1 MANSKPR
8 PISFSGYPFTL
19 RLLLLL
25 LGKPSIKNGES
36 WEFIPTGGR
45 EVCWD
50 PNLLTGF
57 LKNAQNAL
65 KHIINTKTFFYL

>member
-1 MANSKPR
+1 MRVITQKPNSVSLCVAITNLIIIKYVSIGSTR
-8 PISFSGYPFTL
+8 
-19 RLLLLL
+19 
-25 LGKPSIKNGES
+25 LGKPSIKKTGES

-57 LKNAQNAL
+57 LKML
-65 KHIINTKTFFYL
+65 RMP